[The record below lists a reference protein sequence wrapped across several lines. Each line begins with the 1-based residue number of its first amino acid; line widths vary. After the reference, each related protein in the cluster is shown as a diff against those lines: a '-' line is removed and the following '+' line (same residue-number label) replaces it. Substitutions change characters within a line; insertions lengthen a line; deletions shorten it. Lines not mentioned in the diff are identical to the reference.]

1 MCTALIAVVLGGD
14 YRLAKFVLSGGQPDI
29 TGVGI
34 LEYSR
39 ETDHQQFAGSVQEYE
54 FYTPEEIETILSD
67 AIKDLQDEDEE
78 TDPQQVLLILA
89 PEIAPGLDP
98 FLGSEVLNLVH
109 SSRDFK
115 TLNEI
120 HRLPECDCVY
130 LIDLDHDVLEL
141 HLKDRAGV
149 LNISDRFEGFGI
161 VTSLPLKDLPSPQDF
176 LEHIEI
182 GMHLQEYAV
191 W

>member
-1 MCTALIAVVLGGD
+1 
-14 YRLAKFVLSGGQPDI
+14 
-29 TGVGI
+29 
-34 LEYSR
+34 
-39 ETDHQQFAGSVQEYE
+39 GSVQEHE

-67 AIKDLQDEDEE
+67 AIKDLQDEGEE

-130 LIDLDHDVLEL
+130 LIDLDHDVLRSEEHTSEL
-141 HLKDRAGV
+141 QSRENLVCR
-149 LNISDRFEGFGI
+149 L
-161 VTSLPLKDLPSPQDF
+161 L
-176 LEHIEI
+176 LEKK
-182 GMHLQEYAV
+182 
-191 W
+191 